1 MLPWIIFRNYLLS
14 KRSGALVR
22 IIAWHCVIGIGM
34 GVAALIIVLSVM
46 NGFNLTIRSRMLS
59 VDPHLVIVEKKHPNE
74 ERKQEIF
81 KLADKISRQGVAGV
95 DRFETQDLIV
105 RSVDGVFGGVVGRG
119 YDTSATTAMLK
130 RVWGTLKRETAPPQ
144 PESADLQ
151 DNEIILGVD
160 LARSLGIFEGD
171 EVIVVP
177 PESLLLPKGEA
188 PKFQKFKVKSLLNT
202 QMPEFDSKLMFY
214 NLDRLPERMRSV
226 SREQG
231 YEIRLNDPYEADR
244 VKRELKEMGV
254 DSQTWGER
262 DTSLFFALKLES
274 MAMALFLLLAV
285 LITSFSIV
293 TVMVLLM
300 NQKRRDIGMFMALG
314 LSIHRTRVVFVKV
327 GLLLSYLGI
336 LSGILIGSTVCILLD
351 KYPMELLPDIYTD
364 STLPA
369 KLTLR
374 IFLFVLVSSSVIAV
388 IGAWLPVWRY
398 VNPSPAESLR
408 KAAGAAS

>member
-1 MLPWIIFRNYLLS
+1 MLPWLIFRNYLLS
-14 KRSGALVR
+14 RRSGALVR

-59 VDPHLVIVEKKHPNE
+59 VDPHLVIVEKAHPTT
-74 ERKQEIF
+74 ERARDLQAEVA
-81 KLADKISRQGVAGV
+81 KLARKGVLAV

-105 RSVDGVFGGVVGRG
+105 RSVDGVFGGVVARG
-119 YDTSATTAMLK
+119 YDEAAMNDMLR
-130 RVWGTLKRETAPPQ
+130 RVWATLKKETAPPMK
-144 PESADLQ
+144 ETGDLGSA
-151 DNEIILGVD
+151 EIVLGID

-171 EVIVVP
+171 EVILVP
-177 PESLLLPKGEA
+177 PEALLLPKGEA
-188 PKFQKFKVKSLLNT
+188 PKFQKFRVKALLNT

-214 NLDRLPERMRSV
+214 NLDRMPERMRSV

-231 YEIRLNDPYEADR
+231 YEVRLNDAYEADR
-244 VKRELKEMGV
+244 VKRGLAALKIE
-254 DSQTWGER
+254 SQTWGER

-300 NQKRRDIGMFMALG
+300 SQKRRDIGMFMALG
-314 LSIHRTRVVFVKV
+314 LSLVRTRLVFLQV
-327 GLLLSYLGI
+327 GLYLSYLGI
-336 LSGILIGSTVCILLD
+336 LGGVVIGSSVCLFLD
-351 KYPMELLPDIYTD
+351 WYPMELLPDIYTD

-369 KLTLR
+369 KLTPR
-374 IFLFVLVSSSVIAV
+374 ILMFVLSSSTVIAV
-388 IGAWLPVWRY
+388 LGAWLPIWRY
-398 VNPSPAESLR
+398 VLPSPSESLR